1 MLMGDCV
8 VCRVLLE
15 KKIVGLLVC
24 DLFICNWKREKMI
37 MKQFLIFFLKRKLR
51 IILKKGG
58 VWGINVYV
66 YLKMKKYGGI

>member
-1 MLMGDCV
+1 MLMDDCV

-24 DLFICNWKREKMI
+24 DLFICNWKRGKMI

-58 VWGINVYV
+58 VWGIKVYV

>member
-15 KKIVGLLVC
+15 KIVGLLVC
-24 DLFICNWKREKMI
+24 DLFICNWKRGKMI